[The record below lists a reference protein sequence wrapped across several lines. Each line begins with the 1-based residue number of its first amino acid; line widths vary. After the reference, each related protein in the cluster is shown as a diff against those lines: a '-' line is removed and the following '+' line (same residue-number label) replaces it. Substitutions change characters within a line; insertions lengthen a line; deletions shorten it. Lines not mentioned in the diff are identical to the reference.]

1 MKINRKMAGI
11 LMLLVGIIFFLM
23 HALAVTG
30 SDLGGL
36 PTFLGI
42 GFVFV
47 LFGILTIISCTFMGE
62 PECEGEA
69 P

>member
-1 MKINRKMAGI
+1 MNISRKQAGI
-11 LMLLVGIIFFLM
+11 ILLLVGIIFFIM
-23 HALAVTG
+23 HFLAVQG

-42 GFVFV
+42 GFVFIMI
-47 LFGILTIISCTFMGE
+47 GTLTTISCLLGE